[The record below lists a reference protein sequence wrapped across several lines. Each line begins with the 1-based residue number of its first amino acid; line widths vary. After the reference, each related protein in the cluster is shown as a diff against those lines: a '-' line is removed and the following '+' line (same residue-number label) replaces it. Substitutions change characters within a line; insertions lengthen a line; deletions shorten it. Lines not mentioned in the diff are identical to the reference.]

1 MEFLQHAWIMGLDNF
16 AAFVLIAGLLTIT
29 PGADT
34 ILVIRNTLRG
44 SVAGGLASTVG
55 ICSGLILHALLSS
68 LGLAMLLAQS
78 ALAYQGVK
86 IAGAVYLVWL
96 GVQSLRRRELAGVNE
111 RPEQASPTDPITSV
125 GRCFVEGFVTN
136 LLNPKVVLFY
146 LAIVPQFVPPQ
157 GSVVSTSLTLAS
169 LHAVMGVAWLGALCV
184 VAGRARNLLARPA
197 ARSIIDKTSGLA
209 LIGFGLGV
217 AAND

>member
-1 MEFLQHAWIMGLDNF
+1 M
-16 AAFVLIAGLLTIT
+16 AA
-29 PGADT
+29 
-34 ILVIRNTLRG
+34 
-44 SVAGGLASTVG
+44 LA
-55 ICSGLILHALLSS
+55 LHSRRDE
-68 LGLAMLLAQS
+68 LGLALLLAQS

-96 GVQSLRRRELAGVNE
+96 GIQTVRRRETLENTE
-111 RPEQASPTDPITSV
+111 RLEDASHANPTASV
-125 GRCFVEGFVTN
+125 VRCFVEGFVTN

-169 LHAVMGVAWLGALCV
+169 LHAVMGLAWLGALCV
-184 VAGRARNLLARPA
+184 VAGRARNLLAKPG
-197 ARSIIDKTSGLA
+197 ARSIIDKTAGLA
-209 LIGFGLGV
+209 LIGFGLSV

>member
-1 MEFLQHAWIMGLDNF
+1 MELDNL
-16 AAFVLIAGLLTIT
+16 AAFALIAGLLTIA

-34 ILVIRNTLRG
+34 ILVIRNTVR
-44 SVAGGLASTVG
+44 STVAGGITTTSG
-55 ICSGLILHALLSS
+55 ICSGLIFHALLSS

-96 GVQSLRRRELAGVNE
+96 GIQSLRRRETVETNE
-111 RPEQASPTDPITSV
+111 RSKDASHADPTASV

-146 LAIVPQFVPPQ
+146 LAVVPQFVPPQ
-157 GSVVSTSLTLAS
+157 GSVISTSLTLAS
-169 LHAVMGVAWLGALCV
+169 VHAAMGIAWLSVLCV
-184 VAGRARNLLARPA
+184 VAGRAKNLLARPK
-197 ARSIIDKTSGLA
+197 ARSIVDKTAGFA
-209 LIGFGLGV
+209 LIGLGLSV